1 MNLNQSPGDHT
12 SDGRRWK
19 GRMGFNLKRFLRATP
34 SSALRLY
41 CQAEGIEVLED
52 PEWTG
57 ATKTKVDALAD
68 AIHALPIEQQTRIVT
83 DFERVDRLCNPVGQR
98 ALFSV
103 IPTDSPIRAV
113 LQTAECSEARGLI
126 LLTRQGGLF
135 QYAIWAAYTE
145 GQRNGRSWSG
155 FAIDSDAITGK
166 EPPNWPA
173 FKAHL
178 AGILTRPDGTI
189 GRLHVDSF
197 ERSDVG
203 EDGKPTGTTVHH
215 AIYSE
220 ALPVSEFEYK
230 GDELTREIRRPAE
243 PGAILY
249 DADARTIDVMVGG
262 GQTIRRQAAD
272 SFADNILGTK
282 GRIHPVKRRH
292 FDLERLRRP
301 HAFATEPADGIKVV
315 KLTLL
320 RLARIGVP
328 YERVTIEV
336 DPSDAV
342 DICTRST
349 RWFGDRNPLL
359 WSEWQVTHAALRI
372 VFYPDSGR
380 TRETAI
386 SIELRRPNGSN
397 LRDQT
402 RRHQII
408 SQKYLTK
415 WGLTT

>member
-1 MNLNQSPGDHT
+1 MAY
-12 SDGRRWK
+12 
-19 GRMGFNLKRFLRATP
+19 NLKHFLRATP

-41 CQAEGIEVLED
+41 CQAEGIEILKD
-52 PEWTG
+52 PEWTD
-57 ATKTKVDALAD
+57 ATKTKADALAD
-68 AIHALPIEQQTRIVT
+68 AIHALSIQQQTRIVT

-103 IPTDSPIRAV
+103 IPADSPIRAV
-113 LQTAECSEARGLI
+113 LQAAECSEARGLI
-126 LLTRQGGLF
+126 LLAQQCGLF
-135 QYAIWAAYTE
+135 EYALCAAYAN

-155 FAIDSDAITGK
+155 FAIDRDAITGK

-173 FKAHL
+173 FKLHL
-178 AGILTRPDGTI
+178 AGILTRPDGTT

-215 AIYSE
+215 AIHTE
-220 ALPVSEFEYK
+220 ALPVSEFEYQ
-230 GDELTREIRRPAE
+230 DEGLTREIRRPAD

-262 GQTIRRQAAD
+262 GQTIRRQVAD

-282 GRIHPVKRRH
+282 GRVRPVARRY
-292 FDLERLRRP
+292 FNLERLRRP
-301 HAFATEPADGIKVV
+301 QAFVTDPEDGIKVV
-315 KLTLL
+315 KVTLL

-328 YERVTIEV
+328 FERVTIEV

-349 RWFGDRNPLL
+349 RWFGGRNPLL
-359 WSEWQVTHAALRI
+359 WPEWQVTHAALRI
-372 VFYPDSGR
+372 VFHPDSGR
-380 TRETAI
+380 VRETAI
-386 SIELRRPNGSN
+386 SIELRRPDGSN

-408 SQKYLTK
+408 SQKYLAR
-415 WGLTT
+415 WGSLHDH